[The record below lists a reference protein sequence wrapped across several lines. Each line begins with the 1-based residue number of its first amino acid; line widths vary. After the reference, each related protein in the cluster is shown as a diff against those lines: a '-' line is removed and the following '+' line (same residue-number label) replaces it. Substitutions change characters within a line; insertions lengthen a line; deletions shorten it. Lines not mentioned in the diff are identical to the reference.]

1 MSSAFDADDDLAH
14 YYRFEQLKYG
24 RVYRSGDGVGVPTGP
39 QVEVDFRAVHPMLP
53 NPRSD
58 EYPDPDLRA
67 AAERANHEWSVL
79 LTQIDEAFDGSPAAL
94 IPAVHT
100 MFRLRDAMLVLLGN
114 PMPGHEDYHA
124 GPTFE
129 WSDPYAGAGA
139 AAADTLSTAKAGS

>member
-1 MSSAFDADDDLAH
+1 
-14 YYRFEQLKYG
+14 
-24 RVYRSGDGVGVPTGP
+24 
-39 QVEVDFRAVHPMLP
+39 MLP
-53 NPRSD
+53 NPRLE

-67 AAERANHEWSVL
+67 AGERANREWSVL

-114 PMPGHEDYHA
+114 PMPGHQGYHA

-129 WSDPYAGAGA
+129 WVDPYAA
-139 AAADTLSTAKAGS
+139 AAPAPAGTFSTAKAGS